1 MSVQKVGLT
10 FGTSRGRPI
19 LNDVNFD
26 VLEGEFLCIVG
37 PSGCG
42 KTTLLRLLA
51 GLLQPTGGAIVFQ
64 GHRVS
69 GPSRS
74 RAIVFQD
81 YPNALLPWRTVAGNV
96 ALSL

>member
-1 MSVQKVGLT
+1 MSASLAAVPRAQPDVAGGEPTMSVQKVGLT

-51 GLLQPTGGAIVFQ
+51 GLQPTSGAIV
-64 GHRVS
+64 
-69 GPSRS
+69 SRGT
-74 RAIVFQD
+74 A
-81 YPNALLPWRTVAGNV
+81 
-96 ALSL
+96 